1 MSSEQK
7 NLKMENKQNNVLR
20 EIYWKGKEITIDE
33 IMKETSLKRKQVHM
47 AIARLG
53 QRGFIIKRT
62 EPPGWTDDK
71 WHPPKSKVKIK
82 NMKFAEQYLINKG
95 LI

>member
-62 EPPGWTDDK
+62 EPPGWIDGK
-71 WHPPKSKVKIK
+71 WHPPKSFIKIRDVKFTEEYL
-82 NMKFAEQYLINKG
+82 MKRG